1 MMAAASAL
9 EGIAMPRRSASDI
22 ALSPL
27 LVPADDR
34 PERPADMGEAA
45 AAIWRGVVGAM
56 RSRWFT
62 GENRDLLVR
71 YCNAMAEASRLEA
84 ELARVGVGLPSY
96 DRLSQRYNAM
106 ATLAL
111 SYARALRLTPRANK
125 ESKIDDRDARRS
137 NYPRP
142 WEHPPPARPQK
153 KPWDD

>member
-1 MMAAASAL
+1 MMAL
-9 EGIAMPRRSASDI
+9 EGFMPRKSASDI

-27 LVPADDR
+27 LMPADDR
-34 PERPADMGEAA
+34 PEPPSDMGEAA
-45 AAIWRGVVGAM
+45 AAVWRSVVDAM

-71 YCNAMAEASRLEA
+71 YCNAMAEAARLES

-96 DRLSQRYNAM
+96 DRIAARYNAM

-125 ESKIDDRDARRS
+125 ESKIDGRDSRRS
-137 NYPRP
+137 NFAPP
-142 WEHPPPARPQK
+142 WMDEPEPARRPTK

>member
-1 MMAAASAL
+1 
-9 EGIAMPRRSASDI
+9 MPRHSASDI

-34 PERPADMGEAA
+34 PEPPANMGEAA

-96 DRLSQRYNAM
+96 DR
-106 ATLAL
+106 
-111 SYARALRLTPRANK
+111 
-125 ESKIDDRDARRS
+125 
-137 NYPRP
+137 
-142 WEHPPPARPQK
+142 
-153 KPWDD
+153 